1 MATAIWQGTV
11 IAESDEFE
19 IVEGNVY
26 FPPGAIKAE
35 FLEASEH
42 SSVCPWKGIASY
54 YHVVID
60 GERNE
65 NAAWF
70 YPDPKAAAANIKDHV
85 AFWNGVTVER

>member
-1 MATAIWQGTV
+1 MAKAIWQGTV

-19 IVEGNVY
+19 IVEGKLY
-26 FPPGAIKAE
+26 FPRGAIKAE

>member
-1 MATAIWQGTV
+1 MAKAIWQGTV
-11 IAESDEFE
+11 IAESDELE

-35 FLEASEH
+35 FFEASEH
-42 SSVCPWKGIASY
+42 GSVCPWKGNASY
-54 YHVVID
+54 CHVVID

-70 YPDPKAAAANIKDHV
+70 YPTRRRPRPTSKTTSPS
-85 AFWNGVTVER
+85 GTV

>member
-1 MATAIWQGTV
+1 MAKAIWQGTV

-19 IVEGNVY
+19 IVEGNLY

-35 FLEASEH
+35 LLEASEH